1 MSYLC
6 SRFHRKSNKA
16 LYLRLAVRLHGDSQ
30 DTLIEE
36 VALGTTLLLLI
47 MLNGVRKS
55 RWIPNNMLVLQAAA
69 RGSNIGPTIL
79 LLAIAGVLIYFYWRL
94 IEIIAHKRGRS
105 AGLWF
110 FLSFIIS
117 PILVILLLLVLGET
131 DEKHRERIAEEER
144 IRQEIRGE

>member
-1 MSYLC
+1 
-6 SRFHRKSNKA
+6 
-16 LYLRLAVRLHGDSQ
+16 
-30 DTLIEE
+30 
-36 VALGTTLLLLI
+36 
-47 MLNGVRKS
+47 
-55 RWIPNNMLVLQAAA
+55 MLVLQAVAA
-69 RGSNIGPTIL
+69 RGSNIGATIL
-79 LLAIAGVLIYFYWRL
+79 LLALAGVLIYFYWRL